1 MAPSS
6 DTDARRAPLTRDRV
20 LRAAVALADA
30 DGIGGVT
37 IRSLA
42 DALGVKPMAV
52 YHHVANKEAIL
63 DGAVDL
69 VFAEIDQPD
78 GASDWRT
85 ELLRRGHSMRDVL
98 RRHPW
103 AVGLM
108 ESRRSP
114 GPATLRHHDAMI
126 GLLRTAGFA
135 MADVAHANA
144 FFDAYLYGFAVQ
156 EAALPFEGTDEVH
169 ELASEVMAAMPVD
182 EYPNF
187 VAFAVE
193 HVLQPGYDFA
203 DEFDV
208 GLDLVIDAIGRL
220 PSAPRDAAGSL
231 LDPA

>member
-1 MAPSS
+1 MAPTS
-6 DTDARRAPLTRDRV
+6 TDEAPRRPLTRDRV
-20 LRAAVALADA
+20 LRAAVELADA
-30 DGIGGVT
+30 SGIAGVT

-52 YHHVANKEAIL
+52 YHHVANKEEIL

-78 GASDWRT
+78 GDGDWRT
-85 ELLRRGHSMRDVL
+85 ELERRGHSVRDAL

-103 AVGLM
+103 AIGLM

-114 GPATLRHHDAMI
+114 GPATLRHHEAMI
-126 GLLRTAGFA
+126 GLLRRAGFA

-156 EAALPFEGTDEVH
+156 ESSLPFEGTDEVH
-169 ELASEVMAAMPVD
+169 ELATEVMAALPVD

-203 DEFDV
+203 DEFAV
-208 GLDLVIDAIGRL
+208 GLGLVVDAIGRL
-220 PSAPRDAAGSL
+220 PSAPR
-231 LDPA
+231 